1 MDNRQLDR
9 IMREKR
15 STRNYFLGTFPCDQ
29 LPLDIKTYPATL
41 IANNDDSSRAG
52 SHWVAMFIES
62 PSIVFYFD
70 SLGKEPNR
78 CILKYLNRFFRVK
91 RNAGELQSK
100 DSNICG
106 QYCIYFL
113 YKMSIAKTKS
123 NEFLFEKIVSDLS
136 KFDDPD
142 LLIRDFFKKF
152 LHNKWW

>member
-1 MDNRQLDR
+1 
-9 IMREKR
+9 MREKR
-15 STRNYFLGTFPCDQ
+15 LTRNYFLGTFPCDQ
-29 LPLDIKTYPATL
+29 LPLNIMKYPATL
-41 IANNDDSSRAG
+41 IANNDESSRAG

-62 PSIVFYFD
+62 PRSLFYFD

-78 CILKYLNRFFRVK
+78 CIKKYLKRFSRVK

-113 YKMSIAKTKS
+113 HKMCIKENGSK
-123 NEFLFEKIVSDLS
+123 EFMFEKIISDLC

-142 LLIRDFFKKF
+142 LLIRKFFKSYVN
-152 LHNKWW
+152 NK